1 MTIAEESPV
10 LIKAGAPV
18 LTVKD
23 LDIDFWVDG
32 TWYPA
37 VVDAQ
42 FELMAGEVLSIV
54 GESGSGKSTTAMAIL
69 GLLPKN
75 SHVQGSIKLGDL
87 ELVGQSERVMR
98 GIRGKDVAMIFQEPM
113 TALNPVYTI
122 GFQIAEMLRA
132 HKAMAPK
139 AARARAIELL
149 TLVEIPE
156 PERRVDSYPHQ
167 LSGGQR
173 QRAMIAQSLALDPKL
188 LVADEPTT
196 ALDVTVQAEIL
207 KLMRDLKHRVDA
219 SIILITHDMGV
230 VADIADRIIVMKD
243 GKIVE
248 TGDAEKIFR
257 HPEQPYT
264 VQLLEAVPHLGSVV
278 ADEGVHIAE
287 DLAESIDGDRAFD
300 VHTGGASTEPRLEK
314 APAVVDPTRRA
325 GVKEGV
331 PAVVQLEKVAVEY
344 PKRGRTP
351 AFRAVDDFTLS
362 IGQGEVVGLVGESGS
377 GKTTIGRALV
387 GLLPFVEG
395 TAEVIGTNIVGADKK
410 QLTQVR
416 RDVSFVFQDPG
427 SSLNPRLPVG
437 ESIGEPMLLQKV
449 AKGKDLSNKV
459 EALLDQVKLP
469 RAMRNRYP
477 HELSGG
483 QRQRVGI
490 ARALALNPKLL
501 IADEPTSA
509 LDVSV
514 QATVLDLFQELQ
526 AEQGFACLFIS
537 HDLAV
542 VEILSRRIAVLHHG
556 RLVEMGTREQIL
568 SQPIDDYTKRL
579 LAAVPVPDPAEQA
592 IRREQRDKLLAAGV
606 GAEPDEYEVFPG
618 NRDPEA
624 QAKSLIQV
632 LNAELDDSTVQSNE
646 RD

>member
-1 MTIAEESPV
+1 
-10 LIKAGAPV
+10 
-18 LTVKD
+18 LTVTD

-37 VVDAQ
+37 VSDMR
-42 FELMAGEVLSIV
+42 FELSPGEVLSIV
-54 GESGSGKSTTAMAIL
+54 GESGSGKSTTAMSIL

-75 SHVQGSIKLGDL
+75 SHVEGSILLGDRQ
-87 ELVGQSERVMR
+87 LVEASERTMR
-98 GIRGKDVAMIFQEPM
+98 AIRGKEIAMIFQEPM

-132 HKAMAPK
+132 HKAMAPS

-149 TLVEIPE
+149 TLVEIPD

-173 QRAMIAQSLALDPKL
+173 QRAMIAQSLALDPVL

-207 KLMRDLKHRVDA
+207 KLMRDLKNRVDA
-219 SIILITHDMGV
+219 AIILITHDMGV
-230 VADIADRIIVMKD
+230 VADMADRIIVMKD

-248 TGDAEKIFR
+248 TGDAEKIFH
-257 HPEQPYT
+257 HPDQPYT
-264 VQLLEAVPHLGSVV
+264 VQLLNAVPHLGSIV
-278 ADEGVHIAE
+278 ADDGVQVAD
-287 DLAESIDGDRAFD
+287 DLAIDLGSGSAQ
-300 VHTGGASTEPRLEK
+300 STPRLENG
-314 APAVVDPTRRA
+314 AVDTRGAADPTRRS
-325 GVKEGV
+325 GVEPGV
-331 PAVVQLEKVAVEY
+331 PVVVDLKEVAIEY

-351 AFRAVDDFTLS
+351 AFRAVDKFTLA

-395 TAEVIGTNIVGADKK
+395 TAQVIGTNIVGAGKK
-410 QLTQVR
+410 DLRQIR

-449 AKGKDLSNKV
+449 AKGKDLSNRV
-459 EALLDQVKLP
+459 EKLLDQVQLP

-514 QATVLDLFQELQ
+514 QAKVLDLFQELQ
-526 AEQGFACLFIS
+526 REQGFACLFIS

-542 VEILSRRIAVLHHG
+542 IEILSRRIAVLHHG
-556 RLVEMGTREQIL
+556 KLVEMGSREQIL
-568 SQPIDDYTKRL
+568 ANPIDDYTKRL

-592 IRREQRDKLLAAGV
+592 VRREQRDRLLAAGIGV
-606 GAEPDEYEVFPG
+606 EPDEFEVF
-618 NRDPEA
+618 A
-624 QAKSLIQV
+624 
-632 LNAELDDSTVQSNE
+632 
-646 RD
+646 